1 MWKILS
7 FLQKNLIWT
16 IPVMMISGI
25 LSGYYFNMS
34 FVKVSVMPLTFL
46 MVYPMMVNLQ
56 LEKLFSFEGMTCQI
70 TAQIINFGI
79 IPFVAYYLGR
89 YFFPDSPMIV
99 LGLLFAALLPT
110 SGMTISWTGFAKGNI
125 NIAIKMTV
133 VGLILGSIATP
144 FYAKFLMGEV
154 IEIPMQKIF
163 TSIAIVVLLP
173 MIFGNLTKRILI
185 KRFGQE
191 NYKKNIKQKFPPLS
205 TLGVLGIVYVAM
217 CLKAKTIAADPTI
230 LIDYLTPLVLLYL
243 INFVISTLVGK
254 MFFNRNDAIAIVYG
268 TVMRNLS
275 IALAIAMTAFA
286 ERGSEISVIIAIAY
300 ILQVQSAAWYVKFT
314 DTIFGKPS

>member
-1 MWKILS
+1 MWKILL

-16 IPVMMISGI
+16 IPAMMILGI
-25 LSGYYFNMS
+25 LSGYYFDMS

-56 LEKLFSFEGMTCQI
+56 LEKLFSLEGMKCQI
-70 TAQIINFGI
+70 TAQLINFGI
-79 IPFVAYYLGR
+79 IPFIAYYLGI
-89 YFFPDSPMIV
+89 YFFPDSPMII

-125 NIAIKMTV
+125 NVAIKMTV

-173 MIFGNLTKRILI
+173 MVFGYLTKKIII
-185 KRFGQE
+185 KRFGKERYQ
-191 NYKKNIKQKFPPLS
+191 KNIKQKFPALS

-217 CLKAKTIAADPTI
+217 CLKAKNIATNPTV
-230 LIDYLTPLVLLYL
+230 LIDYLIPISLLYL
-243 INFVISTLVGK
+243 INFSISTFIGK
-254 MFFNRNDAIAIVYG
+254 IFFNRNDGIAIVYG

-286 ERGSEISVIIAIAY
+286 ERGSEISIIIAMAY
-300 ILQVQSAAWYVKFT
+300 IIQVQSAAWYVKFT
-314 DTIFGKPS
+314 DKIFGEAP